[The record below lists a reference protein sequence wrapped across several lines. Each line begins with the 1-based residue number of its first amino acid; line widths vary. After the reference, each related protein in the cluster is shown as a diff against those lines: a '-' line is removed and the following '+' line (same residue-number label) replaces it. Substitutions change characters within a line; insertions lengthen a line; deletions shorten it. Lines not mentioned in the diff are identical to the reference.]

1 MAICHRLNLVL
12 DLLTFT
18 NQLPDRKI
26 FCGDISI
33 SEADTDV
40 FFNGTAESH
49 MHLRNHFFK
58 MSLNQVLIYTVRY
71 FMC

>member
-40 FFNGTAESH
+40 FFQWYSGISH
-49 MHLRNHFFK
+49 AFK
-58 MSLNQVLIYTVRY
+58 KPL
-71 FMC
+71 F